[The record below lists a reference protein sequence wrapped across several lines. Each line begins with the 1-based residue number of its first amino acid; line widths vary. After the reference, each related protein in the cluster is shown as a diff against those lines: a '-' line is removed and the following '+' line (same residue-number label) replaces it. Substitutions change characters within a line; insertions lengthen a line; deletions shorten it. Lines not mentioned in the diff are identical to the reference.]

1 MLDSLHHQRKVWNF
15 KLYPM
20 QIKHDTAETKGS
32 FYIEREGKRVAEMT
46 YSKAGPERIIID
58 HTEVADEARGEGLGK
73 KLVYQAVEF
82 ARENNLKILPLC
94 PFARS
99 VFSKNPEIR
108 DVT

>member
-1 MLDSLHHQRKVWNF
+1 
-15 KLYPM
+15 M
-20 QIKHDTAETKGS
+20 QIHHDTAETKGS

-58 HTEVADEARGEGLGK
+58 HTEVSDETRGEGLGK

-82 ARENNLKILPLC
+82 ARENDLKILPLC

>member
-1 MLDSLHHQRKVWNF
+1 
-15 KLYPM
+15 M

-58 HTEVADEARGEGLGK
+58 HTEVADETRGEGLGK
-73 KLVYQAVEF
+73 KLVYKAVEF

>member
-1 MLDSLHHQRKVWNF
+1 
-15 KLYPM
+15 M

-46 YSKAGPERIIID
+46 YSKAGMERIIID
-58 HTEVADEARGEGLGK
+58 HTEVLDEARGEGLGK

-82 ARENNLKILPLC
+82 AREKNLKILPLC
-94 PFARS
+94 PFAKS

>member
-1 MLDSLHHQRKVWNF
+1 
-15 KLYPM
+15 M

-58 HTEVADEARGEGLGK
+58 HTEVADETRGEGLGK

-82 ARENNLKILPLC
+82 ARKNKLKILPLC

>member
-1 MLDSLHHQRKVWNF
+1 
-15 KLYPM
+15 M

-32 FYIEREGKRVAEMT
+32 FYMERDGKRVAEMT
-46 YSKAGPERIIID
+46 YSKAGPKRIIID
-58 HTEVADEARGEGLGK
+58 HTEVADETRGEGLGK
-73 KLVYQAVEF
+73 KLVYHAVEY
-82 ARENNLKILPLC
+82 ARDKNLKILPLC